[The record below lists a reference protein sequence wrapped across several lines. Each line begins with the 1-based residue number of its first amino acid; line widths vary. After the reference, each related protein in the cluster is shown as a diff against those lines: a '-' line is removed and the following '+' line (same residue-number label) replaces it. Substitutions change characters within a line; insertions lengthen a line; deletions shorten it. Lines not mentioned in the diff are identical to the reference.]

1 MTYIKWQE
9 EPFTVDVFGQEL
21 SFFYYGNYGGPDYPD
36 KQELVT
42 AKKHQPLSAEEL
54 ALTDAPQPVSSIDY
68 YFYVHDVES
77 NSGNGYNK
85 HQIEADLHLLTSL
98 TEYTSGDPEESL
110 YDGVASIA
118 MIFQLFTHNQADS
131 QTIPLLIDAVH
142 KAVDDIE
149 TGLLGLANNPDPFA
163 QAELAALLGV
173 VFGLPTLGVYELEF
187 TFPNMGLPEIQQEF
201 LEGTVVNAI
210 GDAINEVGEPAYM
223 PPFAGGT
230 DDYVLRL
237 TGLDL
242 DIVPML
248 LA

>member
-42 AKKHQPLSAEEL
+42 
-54 ALTDAPQPVSSIDY
+54 
-68 YFYVHDVES
+68 
-77 NSGNGYNK
+77 
-85 HQIEADLHLLTSL
+85 
-98 TEYTSGDPEESL
+98 
-110 YDGVASIA
+110 
-118 MIFQLFTHNQADS
+118 
-131 QTIPLLIDAVH
+131 
-142 KAVDDIE
+142 
-149 TGLLGLANNPDPFA
+149 
-163 QAELAALLGV
+163 
-173 VFGLPTLGVYELEF
+173 
-187 TFPNMGLPEIQQEF
+187 
-201 LEGTVVNAI
+201 
-210 GDAINEVGEPAYM
+210 
-223 PPFAGGT
+223 